1 MFPERFAN
9 LPPYAFP
16 RLRALLDPHS
26 AGGPVVHMTI
36 GEPRHAFPAWIAD
49 ILSREI
55 AGFGVYP
62 PNEGTPEL
70 RSAISAWI
78 ARRYGVAV
86 DPETQVMAANGTREA
101 L

>member
-55 AGFGVYP
+55 AGFGV
-62 PNEGTPEL
+62 GAGAA
-70 RSAISAWI
+70 SIVAIHNVGWPTNRGKYCMSI
-78 ARRYGVAV
+78 ADAKIFRRISGFQG
-86 DPETQVMAANGTREA
+86 ET
-101 L
+101 